1 MAESSD
7 LKGLGLDLHRR
18 LTAGDDPRASAEVA
32 EAFLLPLVRILRSLF
47 PHVPDPHLIETA
59 AEDAVIHYLKCP
71 ERFDPARGSLLGYLC
86 LDATGDLK
94 NFLHGRQKNVA
105 LHEPLA
111 EYLLSA
117 DKAGNASA
125 NASANSLGDPEA
137 RLLAAESAL
146 VRRAFEAVTHPL
158 DRELVELMIDG
169 ERRTEVYAEVP
180 GVEDRPPREQAA
192 TVKRHKDRLRKLLRR
207 ALRRRAAKAKRA

>member
-18 LTAGDDPRASAEVA
+18 LTAGDDPRVSAEVA

-59 AEDAVIHYLKCP
+59 AGDAIIHYLKRP
-71 ERFDPARGSLLGYLC
+71 EKFDPARGSLLAYLC

-94 NFLHGRQKNVA
+94 NFLHGRRKNVA

-111 EYLLSA
+111 EYLLPA
-117 DKAGNASA
+117 DEAA
-125 NASANSLGDPEA
+125 NAPANSSGDPEA

-146 VRRAFEAVTHPL
+146 VRRAFEAVTDPL
-158 DRELVELMIDG
+158 DRELVELMMDG
-169 ERRTEVYAEVP
+169 ERRTEAYAEVF
-180 GVEDRPPREQAA
+180 GVEGRPPREQAA

-207 ALRRRAAKAKRA
+207 ALRRPAARAERA